1 MSRILEGQGLVGRDL
16 SRFAEAPR
24 RRVPAGVIVGVLLAA
39 FLLTYLRVNILHLG
53 YAQGEALKEEQR
65 LQEEH
70 RVLSAQV
77 VGREAAD
84 GPDSRP
90 AERELRFSPSKLD
103 HPPVIRNELPEAAIV
118 AVARPGVHQQGEP
131 HGPRHEQSDR
141 RVGGE
146 AQQPH

>member
-77 VGREAAD
+77 EALRSPERLGRLAD
-84 GPDSRP
+84 GSGFQR
-90 AERELRFSPSKLD
+90 AERVLELTPTASGD
-103 HPPVIRNELPEAAIV
+103 AEG
-118 AVARPGVHQQGEP
+118 VARP
-131 HGPRHEQSDR
+131 
-141 RVGGE
+141 
-146 AQQPH
+146 